1 MQNIKKMGYI
11 YSFEKLEV
19 WNNAR
24 DLAKAIYILSYK
36 FSNTEKY
43 GLASQIQRAAVSV
56 SSNIAE
62 GSGRISPK
70 EKKRFIEI
78 AYGSLMETL
87 SQLFIAKDLDYI
99 SDDDIAEIRPLIEH
113 ISSQLSVWR
122 NNIKDEED
130 KNSTPKTLE
139 TKR

>member
-1 MQNIKKMGYI
+1 MGYI

-24 DLAKAIYILSYK
+24 DLAKAIYILSSK
-36 FSNTEKY
+36 FANTEKY

-87 SQLFIAKDLDYI
+87 SQLFIAKDLEYI
-99 SDDDIAEIRPLIEH
+99 SETDMEEIRPLIEH
-113 ISSQLSVWR
+113 ISAQLSVWR

-130 KNSTPKTLE
+130 KTSTPKTE
-139 TKR
+139 TKH

>member
-1 MQNIKKMGYI
+1 MSYS

-19 WNNAR
+19 WKNAR
-24 DLAKAIYILSYK
+24 ELAKAIYILSAK

-62 GSGRISPK
+62 GSGRNSPK
-70 EKKRFIEI
+70 EKIRFIEI

-99 SDDDIAEIRPLIEH
+99 SDSDIAEIRPLIEH
-113 ISSQLSVWR
+113 ISAQLSVWR
-122 NNIKDEED
+122 NNLD
-130 KNSTPKTLE
+130 KE
-139 TKR
+139 

>member
-1 MQNIKKMGYI
+1 MSYS

-19 WNNAR
+19 WKNAR
-24 DLAKAIYILSYK
+24 ELAKAIYILSAK

-43 GLASQIQRAAVSV
+43 GLASQRAAVSV
-56 SSNIAE
+56 SSKIAE

-70 EKKRFIEI
+70 EKMRFIEI

-99 SDDDIAEIRPLIEH
+99 SDSDIAEIRPLIEH
-113 ISSQLSVWR
+113 ISAQLSVWR
-122 NNIKDEED
+122 NNLD
-130 KNSTPKTLE
+130 KE
-139 TKR
+139 

>member
-1 MQNIKKMGYI
+1 MSYS

-19 WNNAR
+19 WKNAR
-24 DLAKAIYILSYK
+24 ELAKAIYILSAK
-36 FSNTEKY
+36 CSHTEKY

-62 GSGRISPK
+62 GSGRNSPK
-70 EKKRFIEI
+70 EKIRFIEI

-99 SDDDIAEIRPLIEH
+99 SDSDIAEIRPLIEL
-113 ISSQLSVWR
+113 ISAQLSIWR
-122 NNIKDEED
+122 NNINKDEN
-130 KNSTPKTLE
+130 KND
-139 TKR
+139 

>member
-1 MQNIKKMGYI
+1 MGYI

-24 DLAKAIYILSYK
+24 DLAKAIYILSSK
-36 FSNTEKY
+36 FANTEKY

-87 SQLFIAKDLDYI
+87 SQLFIAKDLEYI
-99 SDDDIAEIRPLIEH
+99 SETDMEEIRPLIEH
-113 ISSQLSVWR
+113 ISAQLSVWR

-130 KNSTPKTLE
+130 KTSTPKTD
-139 TKR
+139 TKH

>member
-1 MQNIKKMGYI
+1 MSYI

-24 DLAKAIYILSYK
+24 DLAKAIYLLSSK
-36 FSNTEKY
+36 FSNTEKF
-43 GLASQIQRAAVSV
+43 GLASQIQRATVSV

-70 EKKRFIEI
+70 EKMRFIEI

-87 SQLFIAKDLDYI
+87 SQLFIAKDLNYI
-99 SDDDIAEIRPLIEH
+99 SDTDIEEIRPLIEH
-113 ISSQLSVWR
+113 ISAQLSVWR
-122 NNIKDEED
+122 NNLDKEEQ
-130 KNSTPKTLE
+130 N
-139 TKR
+139 TKH